1 MISENIQNTQ
11 NPPSLNT
18 QSYQSKVNP
27 EDKIQIENAADLYKL
42 PISIL
47 KNAKIFNFSGKL
59 YDKIYNEALEM
70 EKVIVSK
77 KPPLEKKILTYNE
90 NPPTF
95 DQQQYNKPNY
105 NTQIY
110 NTQFNTPQNYG
121 NIYNTNFNQSRI
133 RINKIKF
140 EMRYQTQMGQEV
152 GVIGSL
158 DALGKWN
165 QNKVLRL
172 NWKNG
177 NIWNKEIAYV
187 NGTDFE
193 FKFIF
198 INNGRVVKWED
209 GNNRPFNFKNAC
221 SNLEKKN
228 IQNGLI
234 NIWNLNNQNLEFD
247 TRTNVLKITCEWNK
261 K

>member
-1 MISENIQNTQ
+1 MINENIQNIQNSSSQNTQ
-11 NPPSLNT
+11 NIK
-18 QSYQSKVNP
+18 SKTNS
-27 EDKIQIENAADLYKL
+27 EEKIKIENAIDLYKL
-42 PISIL
+42 PISTL

-59 YDKIYNEALEM
+59 YDKIYKEALEM
-70 EKVIVSK
+70 EKVIISK
-77 KPPLEKKILTYNE
+77 KPPLEKKILNNNE
-90 NPPTF
+90 NQTY
-95 DQQQYNKPNY
+95 DRQQFNKPTY

-121 NIYNTNFNQSRI
+121 NMNYTNLNQSRI
-133 RINKIKF
+133 KINKIKF
-140 EMRYQTQMGQEV
+140 EMKYQTQMGQEV

-158 DALGKWN
+158 DELGKWN

-172 NWKNG
+172 NWQNG
-177 NIWNKEIAYV
+177 NVWNKEISYV
-187 NGTDFE
+187 NGSDFE

-209 GNNRPFNFKNAC
+209 GNNRPFNFRNVC

-228 IQNGLI
+228 IKNGVI

-247 TRTNVLKITCEWNK
+247 TRNYTLKVTCEWNK

>member
-1 MISENIQNTQ
+1 MINENIQNIQNSSSQNTQ
-11 NPPSLNT
+11 NIK
-18 QSYQSKVNP
+18 SKTNS
-27 EDKIQIENAADLYKL
+27 EEKIKIENAIDLYKL
-42 PISIL
+42 PISTL

-59 YDKIYNEALEM
+59 YDKIYKEALEM
-70 EKVIVSK
+70 EKVIISK
-77 KPPLEKKILTYNE
+77 KPPLEKKILNNNE
-90 NPPTF
+90 NQTY
-95 DQQQYNKPNY
+95 DQQQFNKPTY

-121 NIYNTNFNQSRI
+121 NMNYTNLNQSRI
-133 RINKIKF
+133 KINKIKF
-140 EMRYQTQMGQEV
+140 EMKYQTQMGQEV

-158 DALGKWN
+158 DELGKWN

-172 NWKNG
+172 NWTNG
-177 NIWNKEIAYV
+177 NVWNKEISYV
-187 NGTDFE
+187 NGSDFE

-209 GNNRPFNFKNAC
+209 GNNRPFNFRNVC

-228 IQNGLI
+228 IKNGVI

-247 TRTNVLKITCEWNK
+247 TRNYTLKVTCEWNK